1 MSISKKLT
9 LEKPWAILGI
19 SRQRYEAVKPWKAA
33 KMSKEAFAE
42 LVRLAPPEAIKSLK
56 DEADAEVLVEAMFG
70 KDAI

>member
-19 SRQRYEAVKPWKAA
+19 SRQRYEAVKPWKKA
-33 KMSKEAFAE
+33 KMGKEAFGE
-42 LVRLAPPEAIKSLK
+42 LVRAVPHEAIKVLK

-70 KDAI
+70 KKG